1 VKLYNPDGSE
11 LMTITA
17 IERSGSKLLI
27 KGDIFGT
34 MPINTELRPAEARNA
49 LKLLTFSKML
59 FVLSL
64 LWRK

>member
-1 VKLYNPDGSE
+1 MKLYNPDGTQ

-17 IERSGSKLLI
+17 IERSGNKLVI

-34 MPINTELRPAEARNA
+34 MPIHTELRPAEARA
-49 LKLLTFSKML
+49 GMKLLSFSKVL